1 MVKELKN
8 KLKVSDDA
16 LWWVME
22 WKRGTHLASPL
33 GDLRAQEISQVSV
46 SKIVG
51 SRTRDDGVRGM
62 GTGKQERRFQ
72 SGGRRSIRCH
82 PAQPHVTDEGVGL
95 ERSRGPSKMPQAAG
109 STMRLGSRLP
119 ASPKS
124 GEDADILMGSVSVE
138 GALLWAQAGG
148 RLPLH
153 LQCAPCLM
161 PRVQGGGAHLGES
174 PPHRRS
180 LLRQCGRMPL

>member
-1 MVKELKN
+1 
-8 KLKVSDDA
+8 
-16 LWWVME
+16 ME

-33 GDLRAQEISQVSV
+33 GDLWAPEISQVSV

-51 SRTRDDGVRGM
+51 SRTRSDGARGV
-62 GTGKQERRFQ
+62 GTGKQDRRFQ
-72 SGGRRSIRCH
+72 SGGGGSIRYH
-82 PAQPHVTDEGVGL
+82 SAQPHVTGEEVGL
-95 ERSRGPSKMPQAAG
+95 ERSRGPLKMPQAAG
-109 STMRLGSRLP
+109 STVRLGSRLP

-148 RLPLH
+148 RLPPH

-161 PRVQGGGAHLGES
+161 SRVQRRGCPPGRESTSPTVSVGTVWAHASVSLQAPES
-174 PPHRRS
+174 P
-180 LLRQCGRMPL
+180 RQCLVSPRNS